1 MTSATPTTF
10 AEVALQLH
18 ANGYR
23 PFPCVQETKVP
34 AMRGWPGLN
43 LMPWDEADLTATIT
57 DYQPDSAYACGMAI
71 QSGLVAI
78 DIDILDPHRRGAGR

>member
-23 PFPCVQETKVP
+23 PFPCAQETKVP

-43 LMPWDEADLTATIT
+43 LMPWDAADLSR
-57 DYQPDSAYACGMAI
+57 D
-71 QSGLVAI
+71 
-78 DIDILDPHRRGAGR
+78 HH